1 MVWRTPKT
9 MKNTAG
15 MPNSGDAKPPRVSG
29 SNAKKKGREP
39 VTVHFADSYRSWKKG
54 AVENANRP
62 IRRYIPKQANFNGF
76 SDSRIKA
83 IQYRLNRRP
92 WEKINFDT
100 PMDRCYGNFAFAV
113 GLYTATH
120 TPVSQDFGFRQLAG
134 LAGNAYICACAGL
147 APPRSEDWLRQGSA
161 ATFIHPQSPLP
172 LMDNLSL
179 FSSVAFLIGVIVVLS
194 IFFHFVPFFLW
205 LSAKV
210 SGVRI
215 SLIQLFLMRIRN
227 VPPSVIVPSLIEAH
241 KAGLSNITRDNLEA
255 HYMTGGHVQRV
266 VHALVS
272 ASKANIDLSF
282 EKATAIDLAGRDVF
296 EAVQTSV
303 NPKVI
308 DTPPVA
314 AVAKNGIQLIAKA
327 RVTVRANI
335 HQLVGGAGEDTIL
348 ARVGEGIVSSIG
360 SADSHEQV
368 LENPDSISKLVLR
381 KGLDAGT
388 AYEILSIDIA
398 DIDVGKNI
406 GATLQMDQAN
416 ADKNIAQ
423 AKAEERRAMAVATE
437 QEMKARAQEAR
448 AEVIQAEAEVPKA
461 LAQALR
467 EGNMGFMDYYRL
479 ENLKGDT
486 AMRDT
491 IAKINPKD
499 LFDKK

>member
-1 MVWRTPKT
+1 MLLDPIVF
-9 MKNTAG
+9 
-15 MPNSGDAKPPRVSG
+15 
-29 SNAKKKGREP
+29 P
-39 VTVHFADSYRSWKKG
+39 VV
-54 AVENANRP
+54 
-62 IRRYIPKQANFNGF
+62 I
-76 SDSRIKA
+76 A
-83 IQYRLNRRP
+83 IVA
-92 WEKINFDT
+92 IIF
-100 PMDRCYGNFAFAV
+100 
-113 GLYTATH
+113 
-120 TPVSQDFGFRQLAG
+120 LA
-134 LAGNAYICACAGL
+134 
-147 APPRSEDWLRQGSA
+147 
-161 ATFIHPQSPLP
+161 
-172 LMDNLSL
+172 
-179 FSSVAFLIGVIVVLS
+179 

-227 VPPSVIVPSLIEAH
+227 VPPGVIVPSLIEAH
-241 KAGLSNITRDNLEA
+241 KAGLKNITR
-255 HYMTGGHVQRV
+255 GHVQRV

-272 ASKANIDLSF
+272 ASKANIDLPF

-360 SADSHEQV
+360 SAENHEQV
-368 LENPDSISKLVLR
+368 LENPDSISKLVLK

-388 AYEILSIDIA
+388 AFEILSIDIA

-406 GATLQMDQAN
+406 GATLQIDQAN

-423 AKAEERRAMAVATE
+423 AKAEERRAMAIAAE
-437 QEMKARAQEAR
+437 QEMKAKAQEAR

-467 EGNMGFMDYYRL
+467 DGHMGFMDYYKL

-486 AMRDT
+486 AMRENIGNLT
-491 IAKINPKD
+491 KD
-499 LFDKK
+499 GMKDILK